1 MATIGGAFFTK
12 VYEDE
17 FVVRYG
23 FTNEPPEVRRTLTVT
38 KADRSFASDDG
49 VTDGEYKAAA
59 MGVSRDLR
67 RTGEFPQSGQWVS
80 H

>member
-1 MATIGGAFFTK
+1 MATIGGAYFTK

-23 FTNEPPEVRRTLTVT
+23 FSDEPPDVRRTLTVS
-38 KADRSFASDDG
+38 KADNRITPDDG
-49 VTDGEYKAAA
+49 NVDREFRAAA
-59 MGVSRDLR
+59 MGVNRDLR